1 MKKYII
7 MASSLV
13 VSVAILATT
22 VLALSTRQFTATE
35 VDFKIVMNGEERTFH
50 QPIVAIEG
58 RTYLPIREFCDAV
71 GYSISWDEEGRVV
84 SMSDK
89 KGLIF
94 NDDLFTSREG
104 VLENGRKYVFYGTD
118 KYDFSLENYIEEFDL
133 SAYIVYDVKIQEET
147 LEKTL
152 EKVEELS
159 AWGLH
164 PNAEAEG
171 IAVYYDPEAEAFLFK
186 TVAYGLPR
194 AGGFNVVVVN
204 CKDGVA
210 TLYSNGAA

>member
-118 KYDFSLENYIEEFDL
+118 KHDFSLENYIKEWKL
-133 SAYIVYDVKIQEET
+133 SAYTVFDVKIQEET
-147 LEKTL
+147 LEKTIN
-152 EKVEELS
+152 KVQGLS
-159 AWGLH
+159 GWGLQNTE
-164 PNAEAEG
+164 NAG
-171 IAVYYDPEAEAFLFK
+171 IAVYYDSEAEVLLFEK
-186 TVAYGLPR
+186 INYGRPQI
-194 AGGFNVVVVN
+194 GGISVIVVT
-204 CKDGVA
+204 CKDSVA
-210 TLYSNGAA
+210 TLYSNGAV